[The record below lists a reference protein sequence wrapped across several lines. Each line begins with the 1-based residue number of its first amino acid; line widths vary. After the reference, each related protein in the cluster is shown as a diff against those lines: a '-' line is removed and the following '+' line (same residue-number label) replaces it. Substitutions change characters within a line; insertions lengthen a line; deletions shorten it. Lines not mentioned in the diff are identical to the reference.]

1 MNRGL
6 RGKRV
11 LIVEDEVVTGELLRS
26 CVKGAGGIPI
36 GPAPSGQSAM
46 DSVSRELP
54 DAALLEASLR
64 DGSSVQVARRLETC
78 GVPYA
83 VLTCPTDQS
92 HPIELRRALYL
103 EKPIAPALLAETL
116 ERLLDVVEDVSI
128 SRETPTRTIGLVSA
142 MIVLA
147 GIAGWFLHETSSASD
162 IAHEVA
168 DARLASRQEHEKSL
182 QLEQLLADSSQKLSA
197 NAVTAADAAALQQKV
212 TSLGKTLQDE
222 RAHSASLSQDLHAAR
237 RENEAQMV
245 ALNRANDRPDTSQQ
259 LAETQQALQQE
270 QSKSEALVRDLATV
284 RRENEAQ
291 AAALKKANDR
301 PDTSQQLAET
311 QQALQKE
318 QSKSEAL
325 ARDLATVRRE
335 NEAQAVALKKADDRP
350 DASQQ
355 LAAMQQAL
363 QKEQSRTE
371 GLSRDLLALRTEN
384 ETQAAALKKATDAQT
399 ATVAPQAE
407 APATKPPAPVLP
419 AADPETRRL
428 MARAQQLIEQRNIM
442 AARSMLERAAE
453 SGHPLA
459 LFALAETYDP
469 NKLADWGTVGTQ
481 GDPTQAREFYQK
493 ALAGG
498 LAEAQARLTALQ
510 P

>member
-222 RAHSASLSQDLHAAR
+222 RAHSASLSQDLHAAQ

-291 AAALKKANDR
+291 A
-301 PDTSQQLAET
+301 
-311 QQALQKE
+311 
-318 QSKSEAL
+318 
-325 ARDLATVRRE
+325 
-335 NEAQAVALKKADDRP
+335 VALKKADDRP

-355 LAAMQQAL
+355 LAAMRQAL

-493 ALAGG
+493 ARAGG

>member
-259 LAETQQALQQE
+259 LAETQQALQ
-270 QSKSEALVRDLATV
+270 
-284 RRENEAQ
+284 
-291 AAALKKANDR
+291 
-301 PDTSQQLAET
+301 
-311 QQALQKE
+311 KE

-493 ALAGG
+493 ARAGG

>member
-291 AAALKKANDR
+291 A
-301 PDTSQQLAET
+301 
-311 QQALQKE
+311 
-318 QSKSEAL
+318 
-325 ARDLATVRRE
+325 
-335 NEAQAVALKKADDRP
+335 VALKKADDRP

>member
-26 CVKGAGGIPI
+26 CVKDARGIPI
-36 GPAPSGQSAM
+36 GPVPSGQSAM

-259 LAETQQALQQE
+259 LAETQQALQ
-270 QSKSEALVRDLATV
+270 
-284 RRENEAQ
+284 
-291 AAALKKANDR
+291 
-301 PDTSQQLAET
+301 
-311 QQALQKE
+311 
-318 QSKSEAL
+318 
-325 ARDLATVRRE
+325 
-335 NEAQAVALKKADDRP
+335 
-350 DASQQ
+350 
-355 LAAMQQAL
+355 
-363 QKEQSRTE
+363 KEQSRTE
-371 GLSRDLLALRTEN
+371 GLSRDLLALRAEN

-407 APATKPPAPVLP
+407 APATKPAAPVLP

-428 MARAQQLIEQRNIM
+428 MARAQQSIEQRNIM